1 MHVFLFCDKYAK
13 IGHGDFMRL
22 RNVSGAKEIIE
33 ASKYVILNPTEYK
46 GKYKEIFGNSNPIKI
61 EIGMGKGT
69 FIYNNALRYPEVNFI
84 GIEKFD
90 SVIARAIQKIEDT
103 DLPNLKL
110 IRMDALNIDEVFDKE
125 IDTIF
130 LNFSDPWPKNR
141 HEIRRLTSPIF
152 LEKYD
157 KVFCNGNKVIQK
169 TDNRKLFEYSVMSFN
184 NYGYKIEELSL
195 DLYNDDIKDNIPTE
209 YEKKFAGR
217 GERIYRVKATRQ

>member
-1 MHVFLFCDKYAK
+1 MHIFLFCDKYAK
-13 IGHGDFMRL
+13 IKHGDFMRL

-33 ASKYVILNPTEYK
+33 ASKYVILNPTIYK
-46 GKYKEIFGNSNPIKI
+46 GRYKELFGNDNLIKI

-69 FIYNNALRYPEVNFI
+69 FIYNNALKYPNVNFI

-90 SVIARAIQKIEDT
+90 SVLARAIQKLEDT

-110 IRMDALNIDEVFDKE
+110 IRMDAQDIENVFYQE

-152 LEKYD
+152 LAKYD
-157 KVFCNGNKVIQK
+157 KVFKDSKVIIQK

-195 DLYNDDIKDNIPTE
+195 DLYSDDIKENIPTE
-209 YEKKFAGR
+209 YEKKFASK
-217 GERIYRVKATRQ
+217 GERIYRVKAIRQ